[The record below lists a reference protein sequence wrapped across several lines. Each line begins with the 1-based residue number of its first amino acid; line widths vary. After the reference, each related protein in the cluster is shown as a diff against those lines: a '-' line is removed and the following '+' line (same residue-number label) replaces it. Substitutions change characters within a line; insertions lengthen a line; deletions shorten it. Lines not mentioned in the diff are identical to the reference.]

1 MENHLIQGDFKMF
14 DTLYNT
20 IDKILPF
27 QRLSHT
33 IMKNAFI
40 AILII
45 TPLFGLLSTMV
56 VSNKMSFFADSL
68 GHGAFTGIA
77 VGILLGGID
86 PMWGATLFS
95 VCFAIAITII
105 KNKGTSSTD
114 TIIGVFSST
123 SIALGLVLMS
133 FSSSLSKFTSYLVG
147 DLLSISKNEIILLI
161 FVFITVIVLWTL
173 IFNKL
178 LVTSLNTSLA
188 NSRGMNTLL
197 IEIIFTCT
205 IAVIVTLTI
214 RWVGLLIINSLLV
227 LPAAAAR
234 NISKNVRQYHLF
246 SVLIAVFSGI
256 TGLIISY
263 YLNTVTGATIV
274 LISSVI
280 FFITLIIRRKFI

>member
-1 MENHLIQGDFKMF
+1 MF
-14 DTLYNT
+14 DTLYNA
-20 IDKILPF
+20 IDLILPF
-27 QRLSHT
+27 QWLSHT
-33 IMKNAFI
+33 FMKNAFI
-40 AILII
+40 AIIII

-95 VCFAIAITII
+95 ICFAIAITII

-133 FSSSLSKFTSYLVG
+133 FSSSLSKFSSYLVG
-147 DLLSISKNEIILLI
+147 DLLSISQNQIILLI
-161 FVFITVIVLWTL
+161 FVFIAIIVLWSL

-205 IAVIVTLTI
+205 IAVIVTITI

-227 LPAAAAR
+227 LPAAASR
-234 NISKNVRQYHLF
+234 NISRNIRQYHLF
-246 SVLIAVFSGI
+246 SILIAIFSGI
-256 TGLIISY
+256 VGLIISY

-274 LISSVI
+274 LVASII
-280 FFITLIIRRKFI
+280 FFITLFIRRKFL

>member
-1 MENHLIQGDFKMF
+1 MF
-14 DTLYNT
+14 DTLYNA
-20 IDKILPF
+20 IDLILPF
-27 QRLSHT
+27 QWLSHT
-33 IMKNAFI
+33 FMKNAFI
-40 AILII
+40 AIIII

-95 VCFAIAITII
+95 ICFAIAITII

-133 FSSSLSKFTSYLVG
+133 FSSSLSKFSSYLVG
-147 DLLSISKNEIILLI
+147 DLLSISQNQIILLI
-161 FVFITVIVLWTL
+161 FVFIAIIVLWSL

-205 IAVIVTLTI
+205 IAVIVTITI

-227 LPAAAAR
+227 LPAAASR
-234 NISKNVRQYHLF
+234 NISRNIRQYNLF
-246 SVLIAVFSGI
+246 SILIAIFSGI
-256 TGLIISY
+256 VGLIISY

-274 LISSVI
+274 LVASVI
-280 FFITLIIRRKFI
+280 FFITLFIRRKFL

>member
-1 MENHLIQGDFKMF
+1 MF
-14 DTLYNT
+14 DTLYNA
-20 IDKILPF
+20 IDLILPF
-27 QRLSHT
+27 QWLSHT
-33 IMKNAFI
+33 FMKNAFI
-40 AILII
+40 AIIII

-95 VCFAIAITII
+95 ICFAIAITII

-133 FSSSLSKFTSYLVG
+133 FSSSLSKFSSYLVG
-147 DLLSISKNEIILLI
+147 DLLSISQNQIILLI
-161 FVFITVIVLWTL
+161 FVFIAIIVLWSL

-205 IAVIVTLTI
+205 IAVIVTITI

-227 LPAAAAR
+227 LPAAASR
-234 NISKNVRQYHLF
+234 NISRNICQYHLF
-246 SVLIAVFSGI
+246 SILIAIFSGI
-256 TGLIISY
+256 VGLIISY

-274 LISSVI
+274 LVASVI
-280 FFITLIIRRKFI
+280 FFITLFIRRKFL

>member
-1 MENHLIQGDFKMF
+1 MF
-14 DTLYNT
+14 DSLYNA
-20 IDKILPF
+20 IDFLLPF
-27 QRLSHT
+27 QWLSHT
-33 IMKNAFI
+33 FRKNACI

-77 VGILLGGID
+77 LGILLGGMD

-95 VCFAIAITII
+95 VCFAIAITVI

-114 TIIGVFSST
+114 TIIGVFSSM

-133 FSSSLSKFTSYLVG
+133 FSSSLSKFSSYLVG
-147 DLLSISKNEIILLI
+147 DLLSISQGQIVLLI
-161 FVFITVIVLWTL
+161 FVFIAVITLWVL

-205 IAVIVTLTI
+205 IAVIVTITI

-246 SVLIAVFSGI
+246 SILIAIFSGI
-256 TGLIISY
+256 VGLIISY

-274 LISSVI
+274 LVASVI
-280 FFITLIIRRKFI
+280 FFITLLAKRKFI

>member
-1 MENHLIQGDFKMF
+1 MF
-14 DTLYNT
+14 DTLYNA
-20 IDKILPF
+20 IDLILPF
-27 QRLSHT
+27 QWLSHT
-33 IMKNAFI
+33 FMKNAFI
-40 AILII
+40 AIIII

-68 GHGAFTGIA
+68 GHGAFSGIA

-95 VCFAIAITII
+95 ICFAIAITII

-133 FSSSLSKFTSYLVG
+133 FSSSLSKFSSYLVG
-147 DLLSISKNEIILLI
+147 DLLSISQNQIILLI
-161 FVFITVIVLWTL
+161 FVFIAIIVLWSL

-205 IAVIVTLTI
+205 IAVIVTITI

-227 LPAAAAR
+227 LPAAASR
-234 NISKNVRQYHLF
+234 NISRNIRQYHLF
-246 SVLIAVFSGI
+246 SILIAIFSGI
-256 TGLIISY
+256 VGLIISY

-274 LISSVI
+274 LVASVI
-280 FFITLIIRRKFI
+280 FFITLFIRRKFL

>member
-1 MENHLIQGDFKMF
+1 MF
-14 DTLYNT
+14 DIIYNF
-20 IDKILPF
+20 IDLILPF
-27 QRLSHT
+27 QWLSHSF
-33 IMKNAFI
+33 MKNALL
-40 AILII
+40 AILIV
-45 TPLFGLLSTMV
+45 TPLFGILSTMV

-77 VGILLGGID
+77 LGILLGGID

-95 VCFAIAITII
+95 ICFAIAITII

-114 TIIGVFSST
+114 TIIGVFSS
-123 SIALGLVLMS
+123 SAIALGLVLMS
-133 FSSSLSKFTSYLVG
+133 FSSSLSKFSSYLVG
-147 DLLSISKNEIILLI
+147 DLLSISKGEIVLLL
-161 FVFITVIVLWTL
+161 FVFIIVIVLWTL

-178 LVTSLNTSLA
+178 LITSLNTSLA
-188 NSRGMNTLL
+188 NSRGINTLL

-205 IAVIVTLTI
+205 LAVIVTLTV

-256 TGLIISY
+256 TGLIVSY

-274 LISSVI
+274 LISSLIV
-280 FFITLIIRRKFI
+280 FITLILRRKFV

>member
-1 MENHLIQGDFKMF
+1 MF
-14 DTLYNT
+14 DIIYNF
-20 IDKILPF
+20 IDLILPF
-27 QRLSHT
+27 QWLSHSF
-33 IMKNAFI
+33 MKNALL
-40 AILII
+40 AILIV
-45 TPLFGLLSTMV
+45 TPLFGILSTMV

-77 VGILLGGID
+77 LGILLGGID

-95 VCFAIAITII
+95 ICFAIAITII

-114 TIIGVFSST
+114 TIIGVFSS
-123 SIALGLVLMS
+123 SAIALGLVLMS
-133 FSSSLSKFTSYLVG
+133 FSSSLSKFSSYLVG
-147 DLLSISKNEIILLI
+147 DLLSISKGEIVLLL
-161 FVFITVIVLWTL
+161 FVFIIVVVLWTL

-178 LVTSLNTSLA
+178 LITSLNTSLA
-188 NSRGMNTLL
+188 NSRGINTLL

-205 IAVIVTLTI
+205 LAVIVTLTV

-256 TGLIISY
+256 TGLIVSY

-274 LISSVI
+274 LISSLI
-280 FFITLIIRRKFI
+280 FFITLILRRKFV

>member
-1 MENHLIQGDFKMF
+1 MF
-14 DTLYNT
+14 DTLYNA
-20 IDKILPF
+20 IDLILPF
-27 QRLSHT
+27 QWLSHT
-33 IMKNAFI
+33 FMKNAFI
-40 AILII
+40 AIVII

-95 VCFAIAITII
+95 ICFAIAITII

-133 FSSSLSKFTSYLVG
+133 FSSSLSKFSSYLVG
-147 DLLSISKNEIILLI
+147 DLLSISQNQIILLI
-161 FVFITVIVLWTL
+161 FVFIAIIVLWSL

-188 NSRGMNTLL
+188 NSRGMSTLL

-205 IAVIVTLTI
+205 IAVIVTITI

-227 LPAAAAR
+227 LPAAASR
-234 NISKNVRQYHLF
+234 NISRNIRQYHLF
-246 SVLIAVFSGI
+246 SILIAIFSGI
-256 TGLIISY
+256 VGLIISY

-274 LISSVI
+274 LVASVI
-280 FFITLIIRRKFI
+280 FFITLFIRRKFL

>member
-1 MENHLIQGDFKMF
+1 MF
-14 DTLYNT
+14 DTLYNA
-20 IDKILPF
+20 IDLILPF
-27 QRLSHT
+27 QWLSHT
-33 IMKNAFI
+33 FMKNAFI
-40 AILII
+40 AIIII

-86 PMWGATLFS
+86 PMLGATLFS
-95 VCFAIAITII
+95 ICFAIVITII

-133 FSSSLSKFTSYLVG
+133 FSSSLSKFSSYLVG
-147 DLLSISKNEIILLI
+147 DLLSISQNQIILLI
-161 FVFITVIVLWTL
+161 FVFIAIIVLWSL

-205 IAVIVTLTI
+205 IAVIVTITI

-227 LPAAAAR
+227 LPAAASR
-234 NISKNVRQYHLF
+234 NISRNIRQYHLF
-246 SVLIAVFSGI
+246 SILIAIFSGI
-256 TGLIISY
+256 VGLIISY

-274 LISSVI
+274 LVASVI
-280 FFITLIIRRKFI
+280 FFITLFIRRKFL

>member
-1 MENHLIQGDFKMF
+1 MF
-14 DTLYNT
+14 DTLYNA
-20 IDKILPF
+20 IDLILPF
-27 QRLSHT
+27 QWLSHT
-33 IMKNAFI
+33 FMKNSFI
-40 AILII
+40 AIIII

-95 VCFAIAITII
+95 ICFAIAITII

-133 FSSSLSKFTSYLVG
+133 FSSSLSKFSSYLVG
-147 DLLSISKNEIILLI
+147 DLLSISQNQIILLI
-161 FVFITVIVLWTL
+161 FVFIAIIVLWSL

-205 IAVIVTLTI
+205 IAVIVTITI

-227 LPAAAAR
+227 LPAAASR
-234 NISKNVRQYHLF
+234 NISRNIRQYHLF
-246 SVLIAVFSGI
+246 SILIAIFSGI
-256 TGLIISY
+256 VGLIISY

-274 LISSVI
+274 LVASVI
-280 FFITLIIRRKFI
+280 FFITLFIRRKFL

>member
-1 MENHLIQGDFKMF
+1 MF
-14 DTLYNT
+14 DTLYNA
-20 IDKILPF
+20 IDLILPF
-27 QRLSHT
+27 QWLSHT
-33 IMKNAFI
+33 FMKNAFI
-40 AILII
+40 AIIII

-95 VCFAIAITII
+95 ICFAIAITII

-133 FSSSLSKFTSYLVG
+133 FSSSLSKFSSYLVG
-147 DLLSISKNEIILLI
+147 DLLSISQNQIILLI
-161 FVFITVIVLWTL
+161 FVFIAIIVLWSL

-205 IAVIVTLTI
+205 IAVIVTITI

-227 LPAAAAR
+227 LPAAASR
-234 NISKNVRQYHLF
+234 NISRNIRQYHLF
-246 SVLIAVFSGI
+246 SILIAIFSGI
-256 TGLIISY
+256 VGLIISY

-274 LISSVI
+274 LVASVI
-280 FFITLIIRRKFI
+280 FFITLFTSNK

>member
-1 MENHLIQGDFKMF
+1 MF
-14 DTLYNT
+14 DTLYNA
-20 IDKILPF
+20 IDLILPF
-27 QRLSHT
+27 QWLSHT
-33 IMKNAFI
+33 FMKNAFI
-40 AILII
+40 AIIII

-95 VCFAIAITII
+95 ICFAIAITII

-133 FSSSLSKFTSYLVG
+133 FSNSLSKFSSYLVG
-147 DLLSISKNEIILLI
+147 DLLSISQNQIILLI
-161 FVFITVIVLWTL
+161 FVFIAIIVLWSL

-205 IAVIVTLTI
+205 IAVIVTITI

-227 LPAAAAR
+227 LPAAASR
-234 NISKNVRQYHLF
+234 NISRNIRQYHLF
-246 SVLIAVFSGI
+246 SILIAIFSGI
-256 TGLIISY
+256 VGLIISY

-274 LISSVI
+274 LVASVI
-280 FFITLIIRRKFI
+280 FFITLFIRRKFL

>member
-1 MENHLIQGDFKMF
+1 MF
-14 DTLYNT
+14 DTLYNA
-20 IDKILPF
+20 IDLILPF
-27 QRLSHT
+27 QWLSHT
-33 IMKNAFI
+33 FMKNAFI
-40 AILII
+40 AIIII

-95 VCFAIAITII
+95 ICFAIAITII

-133 FSSSLSKFTSYLVG
+133 FSSSLSKFSSYLVG
-147 DLLSISKNEIILLI
+147 DLLSISQNQIILLI
-161 FVFITVIVLWTL
+161 FVFIAIIVLWSL

-205 IAVIVTLTI
+205 IAVIVTITI

-234 NISKNVRQYHLF
+234 NISRNIRQYHLF
-246 SVLIAVFSGI
+246 SILISIFSGI
-256 TGLIISY
+256 VGLIISY

-274 LISSVI
+274 LVASVI
-280 FFITLIIRRKFI
+280 FFITLIIRRKFL

>member
-1 MENHLIQGDFKMF
+1 MF
-14 DTLYNT
+14 DSLYNA
-20 IDKILPF
+20 IDFLLPF
-27 QRLSHT
+27 QWLSHT
-33 IMKNAFI
+33 FMKNAFI

-77 VGILLGGID
+77 LGILLGGMD

-95 VCFAIAITII
+95 VCFAIAITVI

-114 TIIGVFSST
+114 TIIGVFSSM

-133 FSSSLSKFTSYLVG
+133 FSSSLSKFSSYLVG
-147 DLLSISKNEIILLI
+147 DLLSISQGQIVLLI
-161 FVFITVIVLWTL
+161 FVFIAVITLWVL

-205 IAVIVTLTI
+205 IAVIVTITI

-274 LISSVI
+274 LVSAVI
-280 FFITLIIRRKFI
+280 FFITLIIRRKFV

>member
-1 MENHLIQGDFKMF
+1 MF
-14 DTLYNT
+14 DTLYNA
-20 IDKILPF
+20 IDLILPF
-27 QRLSHT
+27 QWLSHT
-33 IMKNAFI
+33 FMKNAFI
-40 AILII
+40 AIIII

-95 VCFAIAITII
+95 ICFAIAITII

-133 FSSSLSKFTSYLVG
+133 FSSSLSKFSSYLVG
-147 DLLSISKNEIILLI
+147 DLLSISQGQIVLLI
-161 FVFITVIVLWTL
+161 FVFIAVITLWVL

-205 IAVIVTLTI
+205 IAVIVTITI

-246 SVLIAVFSGI
+246 SILIAIFSGI
-256 TGLIISY
+256 VGLIISY

-274 LISSVI
+274 LVASVI
-280 FFITLIIRRKFI
+280 FFITLLAKRKFI

>member
-1 MENHLIQGDFKMF
+1 MF

-20 IDKILPF
+20 IDMLLPF
-27 QRLSHT
+27 QWLSHT
-33 IMKNAFI
+33 FMKNAFI

-133 FSSSLSKFTSYLVG
+133 FSSSLSKFTSYLLG

>member
-1 MENHLIQGDFKMF
+1 MF
-14 DTLYNT
+14 DTLYNA
-20 IDKILPF
+20 INLILPF
-27 QRLSHT
+27 QWLSHT
-33 IMKNAFI
+33 FMKNAFI
-40 AILII
+40 AIIII

-95 VCFAIAITII
+95 ICFAIAITII

-133 FSSSLSKFTSYLVG
+133 FSSSLSKFSSYLVG
-147 DLLSISKNEIILLI
+147 DLLSISQNQIILLI
-161 FVFITVIVLWTL
+161 FVFIAIIVLWSL

-205 IAVIVTLTI
+205 IAVIVTITI

-234 NISKNVRQYHLF
+234 NISRNIRQYHLF
-246 SVLIAVFSGI
+246 SILISIFSGI
-256 TGLIISY
+256 VGLIISY

-274 LISSVI
+274 LVASVI
-280 FFITLIIRRKFI
+280 FFITLFIRRKFL

>member
-1 MENHLIQGDFKMF
+1 
-14 DTLYNT
+14 
-20 IDKILPF
+20 
-27 QRLSHT
+27 
-33 IMKNAFI
+33 
-40 AILII
+40 
-45 TPLFGLLSTMV
+45 MV

-77 VGILLGGID
+77 IGILLGGID

-95 VCFAIAITII
+95 VCFAISITII

-123 SIALGLVLMS
+123 AIALGLVLMS
-133 FSSSLSKFTSYLVG
+133 FSSSLSKFSSYLVG
-147 DLLSISKNEIILLI
+147 DLLSITQKEIILL
-161 FVFITVIVLWTL
+161 FVVFIVVIVLWTL

-178 LVTSLNTSLA
+178 IITSLNPSLA

-205 IAVIVTLTI
+205 IAVIVTLTV

-274 LISSVI
+274 LVSAVI
-280 FFITLIIRRKFI
+280 FFITLIIRRKFV

>member
-1 MENHLIQGDFKMF
+1 MF
-14 DTLYNT
+14 DIIYNF
-20 IDKILPF
+20 IDLILPF
-27 QRLSHT
+27 QWLSHSF
-33 IMKNAFI
+33 MKNALL
-40 AILII
+40 AILIV
-45 TPLFGLLSTMV
+45 TPLFGILSTMV

-77 VGILLGGID
+77 LGILLGGID

-95 VCFAIAITII
+95 ICFAIAITII

-114 TIIGVFSST
+114 TIIGVFSS
-123 SIALGLVLMS
+123 SAIALGLVLMS
-133 FSSSLSKFTSYLVG
+133 FSSSLSKFSSYLVG
-147 DLLSISKNEIILLI
+147 DLLSISKGEIVLLL
-161 FVFITVIVLWTL
+161 FVFIIVIVLWTL

-178 LVTSLNTSLA
+178 LITSLNTSLA
-188 NSRGMNTLL
+188 NSRGINTLL

-205 IAVIVTLTI
+205 LAVIVTLTV

-256 TGLIISY
+256 TGLIVSY

-274 LISSVI
+274 LISSLI
-280 FFITLIIRRKFI
+280 FFITLILRRKFV

>member
-1 MENHLIQGDFKMF
+1 MF

-20 IDKILPF
+20 IDMLLPF
-27 QRLSHT
+27 QWLSHT
-33 IMKNAFI
+33 FMKNAFI

-263 YLNTVTGATIV
+263 YLNSVTGATIV

>member
-1 MENHLIQGDFKMF
+1 MF
-14 DTLYNT
+14 DTLYNA
-20 IDKILPF
+20 IDLILPF
-27 QRLSHT
+27 QWLSHT
-33 IMKNAFI
+33 FMKNAFI
-40 AILII
+40 AIIII

-95 VCFAIAITII
+95 ICFAIAITII

-133 FSSSLSKFTSYLVG
+133 FSSSLSKFSSYLVG
-147 DLLSISKNEIILLI
+147 DLLSISQNQIILLI
-161 FVFITVIVLWTL
+161 FVFIAIIVLWSL

-205 IAVIVTLTI
+205 IAVIVTITI

-227 LPAAAAR
+227 LPAAASR
-234 NISKNVRQYHLF
+234 NISRNIRQYHLF
-246 SVLIAVFSGI
+246 SILIAIFSGI
-256 TGLIISY
+256 VGLIISY

-274 LISSVI
+274 LVASVI
-280 FFITLIIRRKFI
+280 FFITLFIMISLNQMI

>member
-1 MENHLIQGDFKMF
+1 MF
-14 DTLYNT
+14 DTLYNA
-20 IDKILPF
+20 IDLILPF
-27 QRLSHT
+27 QWLSHT
-33 IMKNAFI
+33 FMKNAFI
-40 AILII
+40 AIIII

-95 VCFAIAITII
+95 ICFAIAITII

-133 FSSSLSKFTSYLVG
+133 FSSSLSKFSSYLVG
-147 DLLSISKNEIILLI
+147 DLLSISQNQIILLI
-161 FVFITVIVLWTL
+161 FVFISIIVLWSL

-205 IAVIVTLTI
+205 IAVIVTITI

-227 LPAAAAR
+227 LPAAASR
-234 NISKNVRQYHLF
+234 NISRNIRQYHLF
-246 SVLIAVFSGI
+246 SILISIFSGI
-256 TGLIISY
+256 VGLIISY

-274 LISSVI
+274 LVASVI
-280 FFITLIIRRKFI
+280 FFITLFIRRKFL

>member
-1 MENHLIQGDFKMF
+1 MF
-14 DTLYNT
+14 DTLYNA
-20 IDKILPF
+20 IDLILPF
-27 QRLSHT
+27 QWLSHT
-33 IMKNAFI
+33 FMKNAFI
-40 AILII
+40 AIIII

-95 VCFAIAITII
+95 ICFAIAITII

-133 FSSSLSKFTSYLVG
+133 FSSSLSKFSSYLVG
-147 DLLSISKNEIILLI
+147 DLLSISQNQIILLI
-161 FVFITVIVLWTL
+161 FVFIAIIVLWSL

-205 IAVIVTLTI
+205 IAVIVTITI

-227 LPAAAAR
+227 LPAAASR
-234 NISKNVRQYHLF
+234 NISRNIRQYHLF
-246 SVLIAVFSGI
+246 SILIAIFSGI
-256 TGLIISY
+256 VGLIISY

-274 LISSVI
+274 LVSSVI
-280 FFITLIIRRKFI
+280 FFITLILKKKFI

>member
-1 MENHLIQGDFKMF
+1 MF
-14 DTLYNT
+14 DTLYNA
-20 IDKILPF
+20 IDLILPF
-27 QRLSHT
+27 QWLSHT
-33 IMKNAFI
+33 FMKNAFI
-40 AILII
+40 AIIII

-77 VGILLGGID
+77 VGILLVGID

-95 VCFAIAITII
+95 ICFAIAITII

-133 FSSSLSKFTSYLVG
+133 FSSSLSKFSSYLVG
-147 DLLSISKNEIILLI
+147 DLLSISQNQIILLI
-161 FVFITVIVLWTL
+161 FVFIAIIVLWSL

-205 IAVIVTLTI
+205 IAVIVTITI

-227 LPAAAAR
+227 LPAAASR
-234 NISKNVRQYHLF
+234 NISRNIRQYHLF
-246 SVLIAVFSGI
+246 SILIAIFSGI
-256 TGLIISY
+256 VGLIISY

-274 LISSVI
+274 LVASVI
-280 FFITLIIRRKFI
+280 FFITLFIRRKFL

>member
-1 MENHLIQGDFKMF
+1 MF
-14 DTLYNT
+14 DTLYNA
-20 IDKILPF
+20 IDLILPF
-27 QRLSHT
+27 QWLSHT
-33 IMKNAFI
+33 FMKNAFI
-40 AILII
+40 AIIII
-45 TPLFGLLSTMV
+45 TPLFVLLSTMV

-95 VCFAIAITII
+95 ICFAIAITII

-133 FSSSLSKFTSYLVG
+133 FSSSLSKFSSYLVG
-147 DLLSISKNEIILLI
+147 DLLSISQNQIILLI
-161 FVFITVIVLWTL
+161 FVFIAIIVLWSL

-205 IAVIVTLTI
+205 IAVIVTITI

-234 NISKNVRQYHLF
+234 NISRNIRQYHLF
-246 SVLIAVFSGI
+246 SILISIFSGI
-256 TGLIISY
+256 VGLIISY

-274 LISSVI
+274 LVASVI
-280 FFITLIIRRKFI
+280 FFITLFIRRKFL

>member
-1 MENHLIQGDFKMF
+1 MF
-14 DTLYNT
+14 DTLYNA
-20 IDKILPF
+20 IDMLLPF
-27 QRLSHT
+27 QWLSHT
-33 IMKNAFI
+33 FMKNAFI

-133 FSSSLSKFTSYLVG
+133 FSSSLSKFSSYLVG
-147 DLLSISKNEIILLI
+147 DLLSISKGEIILLI
-161 FVFITVIVLWTL
+161 FAFITVIILWAL

-205 IAVIVTLTI
+205 IAVIVTITI

-246 SVLIAVFSGI
+246 SVLIAIFSGI

-274 LISSVI
+274 LVSSAI
-280 FFITLIIRRKFI
+280 FFITLIVRRKFV

>member
-1 MENHLIQGDFKMF
+1 MF
-14 DTLYNT
+14 DSLYNA
-20 IDKILPF
+20 IDFLLPF
-27 QRLSHT
+27 QWLSHT
-33 IMKNAFI
+33 FMKNAFI

-77 VGILLGGID
+77 LGILLGGMD

-95 VCFAIAITII
+95 VCFAIAITVI

-114 TIIGVFSST
+114 TIIGVFSSM

-133 FSSSLSKFTSYLVG
+133 FSSSLSKFSSYLVG
-147 DLLSISKNEIILLI
+147 DLLSISQGQIVLLI
-161 FVFITVIVLWTL
+161 FVFIAVITLWVL

-205 IAVIVTLTI
+205 IAVIVTITI

-227 LPAAAAR
+227 LPAAASR
-234 NISKNVRQYHLF
+234 NISRNIRQYHLF
-246 SVLIAVFSGI
+246 SILIAIFSGI
-256 TGLIISY
+256 VGLIISY

-274 LISSVI
+274 LVASVI
-280 FFITLIIRRKFI
+280 FFITLLAKRKFI